1 MNFSVPLPVSSAPKR
16 IGIPKTTPKIIE
28 AVFIA
33 ILALC
38 AVILFA
44 SETALRHYRQ
54 EIERI
59 GHDTK
64 PTVITAEKLTVALA
78 DMDAQ
83 IANSALGN
91 GASWPHYVADADNM
105 AALLVGAGSDARYSS
120 AERADL
126 VDLVARLRSYYQLI
140 GGSSVSTPE
149 IVNSKEQLTLT
160 TTLWASRLIRD
171 DLIPRSQKIAAL
183 AGADLT
189 TAYNEYR
196 TGSILTLAVAVL
208 PPFLLLIT
216 LIGVQ
221 VMLTRRT
228 HRFINLPLAAAT
240 AILTFFM
247 TWFVITAIK
256 DRAEITVAKETYF
269 DNLKIVSDAKIAA
282 HLLKADESMWLF
294 EYRRAVFEQ
303 RHLRQHYAHDFV
315 NTTNKLIGCTDAQG
329 AAPPP
334 PEPGPAPDRPVEYT
348 AIAAIG
354 DTLAQCAALASANGG
369 ASIPAGLTGP
379 LVDEVR
385 RSADN
390 PVERQD
396 ATAALTSF
404 MAFLDIDRKIR
415 TLALDSQR
423 PKAVQ
428 LSIGQDPGQSNWAFN
443 GMATALD
450 HIIALDDADFD
461 QRLILAG
468 KNIDWALYGLDI
480 MLALMLP
487 AAAIGL
493 WPRYREFR

>member
-1 MNFSVPLPVSSAPKR
+1 MNFSVPLPVSTAPKR

-59 GHDTK
+59 GNDTK
-64 PTVITAEKLTVALA
+64 PTVITAEKLTIALA

-91 GASWPHYVADADNM
+91 GASWPRYVADADDM
-105 AALLVGAGSDARYSS
+105 AALLVGAGSDARHSP
-120 AERADL
+120 AEQAGM

-140 GGSSVSTPE
+140 GGSSVSTPDV
-149 IVNSKEQLTLT
+149 VNSKEQLNLT

-171 DLIPRSQKIAAL
+171 DLIPRAQKIAAL
-183 AGADLT
+183 AGTDLT

-196 TGSILTLAVAVL
+196 IGSILTLAVAVL
-208 PPFLLLIT
+208 PPCLLLFT
-216 LIGVQ
+216 LIGAQ

-228 HRFINLPLAAAT
+228 HRLVNLPLAAAT

-247 TWFVITAIK
+247 FWFVITAIS
-256 DRAEITVAKETYF
+256 DRGEIIVAKENFF
-269 DNLKIVSDAKIAA
+269 DNLKKVSDAKIDA

-303 RHLRQHYAHDFV
+303 RHLRQHYARDFV
-315 NTTNKLIGCTDAQG
+315 NTTARLIGCTQTPVAS
-329 AAPPP
+329 PP
-334 PEPGPAPDRPVEYT
+334 PGPAPDRPVEFT
-348 AIAAIG
+348 AIDAIG
-354 DTLAQCAALASANGG
+354 DTLTQCAALTTASDKTSVPGG
-369 ASIPAGLTGP
+369 FAGP

-390 PVERQD
+390 PAERQS
-396 ATAALTSF
+396 ATAALNSF
-404 MAFLDIDRKIR
+404 LAFLDIDRKIR
-415 TLALDSQR
+415 MQALDSQR

-443 GMATALD
+443 GMTTALD
-450 HIIALDDADFD
+450 QLIALDDSGFD
-461 QRLILAG
+461 QRLIRAG
-468 KNIDWALYGLDI
+468 RNIDWAIYGLEI
-480 MLALMLP
+480 TLALMIP
-487 AAAIGL
+487 AAAVGL